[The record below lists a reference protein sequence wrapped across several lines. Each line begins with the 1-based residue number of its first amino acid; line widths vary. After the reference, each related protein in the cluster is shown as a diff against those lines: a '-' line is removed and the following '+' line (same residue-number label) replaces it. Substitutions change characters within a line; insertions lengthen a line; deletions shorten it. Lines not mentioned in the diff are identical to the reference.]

1 MEIRPY
7 LTFKGE
13 CQEAIELYQKAFDIE
28 APEIMR
34 FGDMPPNPEMEFAE
48 SMNNWVLQATLPF
61 GDNFIRLSDTFGEF
75 NGAASE
81 RISIVVEG
89 NQQMVE
95 KAFQVLKEE
104 GKVKMPLESTF
115 FSPAYGTLFD
125 KFGVMWSFAATPEE

>member
-1 MEIRPY
+1 MQIRPY
-7 LTFKGE
+7 LSFKGE
-13 CQEAIELYQKAFDIE
+13 CQEAIELYQKAFNIE

-34 FGDMPPNPEMEFAE
+34 FGDMPPNPDMEIPE
-48 SMNNWVLQATLPF
+48 SMNNWVLQATLSF
-61 GDNFIRLSDTFGEF
+61 GDNFMRLSDSIGEL
-75 NGAASE
+75 NDASTE

-89 NQQMVE
+89 DLKMVE
-95 KAFQVLKEE
+95 KAFAVLEEE